1 MTDSGS
7 TPLLAPPKPRR
18 PNSSF
23 QNLMSLHWWMSIAYL
38 GLFIGGAF
46 MARLPD
52 GVAARPSLYDFHKSI
67 GVLTI
72 GLLLARI
79 LLLLRVWWRKYSRRL
94 PRQSPRWW
102 RLVILH
108 TLLYGF
114 MLAVP
119 ISGVFLSN
127 SYRAANV
134 KLFGIL
140 LPDLFPQ
147 NQAVLDLGRSLHFW
161 LSYSFLMFVLAHS
174 FEQRKVVRALWRR
187 ALGAFKP
194 KSKSSTA

>member
-1 MTDSGS
+1 M
-7 TPLLAPPKPRR
+7 A
-18 PNSSF
+18 
-23 QNLMSLHWWMSIAYL
+23 IAYFV
-38 GLFIGGAF
+38 LFVGGAL

-52 GVAARPSLYDFHKSI
+52 DVAARPGLYDFHKSI
-67 GVLTI
+67 GVVTI

-94 PRQSPRWW
+94 PKQSPRWW
-102 RLVILH
+102 RLVFLH
-108 TLLYGF
+108 TLLYGL
-114 MLAVP
+114 MLGVP
-119 ISGVFLSN
+119 TSGVFLSN
-127 SYRAANV
+127 SYKTANV

-187 ALGAFKP
+187 AMGIFK
-194 KSKSSTA
+194 SNASAM

>member
-1 MTDSGS
+1 MANSAS
-7 TPLLAPPKPRR
+7 PAPLAPPKPRR

-23 QNLMSLHWWMSIAYL
+23 QNLMSLHWWMAIAYL
-38 GLFIGGAF
+38 VLFVGGAL

-52 GVAARPSLYDFHKSI
+52 DVSVRPDLYEFHKSI

-94 PRQSPRWW
+94 PKQSPRWW
-102 RLVILH
+102 RLVFLH
-108 TLLYGF
+108 TLLYGL
-114 MLAVP
+114 MIAVP
-119 ISGVFLSN
+119 TSGVFLSN
-127 SYRAANV
+127 SYKAANV

-140 LPDLFPQ
+140 LPDFFPQ
-147 NQAVLDLGRSLHFW
+147 DQAVLGLGRSLHFW
-161 LSYSFLMFVLAHS
+161 LAYSFLMFVLVHS

-187 ALGAFKP
+187 ATGVF
-194 KSKSSTA
+194 KSKSSAA